1 MNIIQNKVYL
11 LDGREIV
18 PDTPENQD
26 TIARRIPTGIKA
38 PQGSIAG
45 RILAAHNKGTESA
58 LSLHFDAAASHD
70 ITYVNIVQTARV
82 SGLDHFTIPYV
93 LTNCHNALCAVG
105 GTINADD
112 HAFGL
117 SVARKYGA
125 IYVPPHLAVIHTF
138 IRENFAGC
146 GKMILGSDSHT
157 RYGAL
162 GTMGVG
168 EGGGE
173 LVKQVLGHG
182 YTIERPPVIAVYL
195 TGKPR
200 HGVGPQDIALSLIK
214 ATFKSGLV
222 KNAVMEFLGDG
233 IAALPVDFRSG
244 IDVMTT
250 ETTCWS
256 SIWETDETIREYFS
270 VHARAEQYQKLSPE
284 PVACYDGMIVLDLAE
299 IKPQIALPFHPA
311 HVYNLDDLLANPGDI
326 FRHIEKEAALVL
338 ENPALSLK
346 LTDKIDSKGGIRV
359 DQEIIA
365 GCAGGTFDNIMA
377 AAAIMEKACAGTRL
391 SVYPGSQP
399 ILLQLSKNGAL
410 SALLASGALVRTA
423 FCGPCFGAGD
433 VPYNEGFS
441 IRHSTRNFPHREGSK
456 PAEGQLASVALMD
469 ARSIAATA
477 ARNNIL
483 SSAEFFDFDDTPKPY
498 CFDDSPYQKQVYYG
512 FGKPEPDFPLRY
524 GPNIAD
530 WPSIPAL
537 GEHLLVKIVSFI
549 TDPVT
554 TTDEIIPSGET
565 SSLRSNP
572 IKLAEYTLSR
582 KDPLYVAR
590 AKAVRNKS
598 APELPAIL
606 EAISKNFKIAAD
618 SIQVGS
624 GIFARKPG
632 DGSAR
637 EQAASCQRVLGGA
650 VNFANEYA
658 TKRYRSNLINW
669 GLVPF
674 IIDGEPP
681 FTNEEYV
688 FIPHIRQSLAED
700 AVSIAVYVIRG
711 QNALPFSM
719 KMPQLNTEERE
730 SIRAGCL
737 INSHREASK
746 PASF

>member
-1 MNIIQNKVYL
+1 MKIIQNKVYL
-11 LDGREIV
+11 LGGREIIA
-18 PDTPENQD
+18 DTPENQH
-26 TIARRIPTGIKA
+26 TIAKKIPAGLQS

-45 RILAAHNKGTESA
+45 RILAAHNKGTGTV
-58 LSLHFDAAASHD
+58 LKLHFDAAASHD

-82 SGLDHFTIPYV
+82 SGLDHFTMPYI
-93 LTNCHNALCAVG
+93 LTNCHNSLCAVG

-117 SVARKYGA
+117 SVAQKYGA
-125 IYVPPHLAVIHTF
+125 LYVPAHLAVIHTF
-138 IRENFAGC
+138 IRETVAGC

-162 GTMGVG
+162 GTLGVG

-173 LVKQVLGHG
+173 LVKQLLGQS
-182 YTIERPPVIAVYL
+182 YTIEQPPVIAIYL

-200 HGVGPQDIALSLIK
+200 HGVGPHDVALSLIK

-222 KNAVMEFLGDG
+222 KNAILEFVGDG
-233 IAALPVDFRSG
+233 IAALPADFRSG

-270 VHARAEQYQKLSPE
+270 VHGRAEDYQKLSPE
-284 PVACYDGMIVLDLAE
+284 PVACYDGMIVLDLAAV
-299 IKPQIALPFHPA
+299 KPQIALPFHPA
-311 HVYNLDDLLANPGDI
+311 QVYDLDELLANPGDI
-326 FRHIEKEAALVL
+326 FRQVEKDAAMVL

-346 LTDKIDSKGGIRV
+346 LLDKIDDKGRIIV

-377 AAAIMEKACAGTRL
+377 AAAIMERACAGGSL

-399 ILLQLSKNGAL
+399 LLLQLSKNGGL
-410 SALLASGALVRTA
+410 STLLAAGALVRTA

-433 VPYNEGFS
+433 VPHNEGFS

-456 PAEGQLASVALMD
+456 PAEGQIASVALMD

-477 ARNNIL
+477 AHNNIL
-483 SSAEFFDFDDTPKPY
+483 SSAEFFDFDDTIKPY
-498 CFDDSPYQKQVYYG
+498 HFDDSPYRNQVYYG
-512 FGKPEPDFPLRY
+512 FGKPEPSVPLHY

-530 WPSIPAL
+530 WPPLPAL
-537 GEHLLVKIVSFI
+537 GEHLLIKIVSFI

-565 SSLRSNP
+565 ASFRSNP
-572 IKLAEYTLSR
+572 LKLAAYTLSR

-590 AKAVRNKS
+590 AQAVQKRT
-598 APELPAIL
+598 APELPALL
-606 EAISKNFKIAAD
+606 ERIKSDFKIGAD
-618 SIQVGS
+618 ALQIGS
-624 GIFARKPG
+624 GIFAKKPG

-637 EQAASCQRVLGGA
+637 EQAASCQRVLGGV

-669 GLVPF
+669 GILPF
-674 IIDGEPP
+674 IIDSEPP
-681 FTNEEYV
+681 FVNEDYL
-688 FIPHIRQSLAED
+688 FIPYIRQSLVEGVA
-700 AVSIAVYVIRG
+700 SLPVYVLNHEALSFSVSMPSL
-711 QNALPFSM
+711 NA
-719 KMPQLNTEERE
+719 EEKE
-730 SIRAGCL
+730 IIIAGCL
-737 INSHREASK
+737 INWNRNLTQAAFEV
-746 PASF
+746 